1 MQTTSHF
8 RRVVA
13 TTAVLAVGALTL
25 GASAGVA
32 AQHEPKLGLGYPSQA
47 AGDTIRDSAATG
59 IYGQGGPGGTG
70 PKGPKQRARQH
81 DWTRGI
87 DYSPPKSGGVRN
99 VDIRDAAHMALL
111 ENARRHG
118 LKVKNMKPIG
128 SRQFYV
134 GSRVPDSEPA
144 QGANASGAF
153 GWTYPGVLAGLS
165 LGFVLLAGGIVM
177 VARRFKS
184 RTVTA

>member
-47 AGDTIRDSAATG
+47 AGHVIR
-59 IYGQGGPGGTG
+59 
-70 PKGPKQRARQH
+70 
-81 DWTRGI
+81 
-87 DYSPPKSGGVRN
+87 GVRD
-99 VDIRDAAHMALL
+99 VQIRDARHMALV

-118 LKVKNMKPIG
+118 LNNEAHPGFIHPDHGPLRGPGVKPIG
-128 SRQFYV
+128 SEQFDV
-134 GSRVPDSEPA
+134 PTPGTSVKVTGSVNGR
-144 QGANASGAF
+144 GGF

-165 LGFVLLAGGIVM
+165 LAFALLAGGIAL
-177 VARRFKS
+177 VARRVKS